1 LVDLILLG
9 AIAASVFGGWRSGF
23 IRRLAG
29 IVFLVVAFV
38 LGAQLRVPAGALI
51 SGFFP
56 VIPEQYADAMG
67 YSVVFSALLVGFN
80 LFSRVILSRI
90 AVRGVS
96 RSTDQVF
103 GAVLGGV
110 ESILIISV
118 AIVILHTYTDPT
130 NSLSALTDLGG
141 LHDVRTAVDES
152 TIGQLLS
159 KTTVPIVLTIL
170 GPLLPT
176 DIKSIV
182 PLAIPG
188 GVPGFPIPIPGLSI
202 PSVR

>member
-1 LVDLILLG
+1 MIDLFLLG
-9 AIAASVFGGWRSGF
+9 AIGASVFGGWRSGF

-29 IVFLVVAFV
+29 IVFLIVSFV

-51 SGFFP
+51 SDLFP
-56 VIPEQYADAMG
+56 QIPDQYAETVG
-67 YSVVFSALLVGFN
+67 YSVVFSALIVGFN
-80 LFSRVILSRI
+80 LFSGVILSRI
-90 AVRGVS
+90 AVHGVS

-103 GAVLGGV
+103 GAVLGAA

-118 AIVILHTYTDPT
+118 GIVILHTYTDPG
-130 NSLSALTDLGG
+130 NSLSALTDLGA
-141 LHDVRTAVDES
+141 LHDIRTAVDES
-152 TIGQLLS
+152 TIGKLLS

-188 GVPGFPIPIPGLSI
+188 GIPGFPMPGLPL
-202 PSVR
+202 PSPR

>member
-1 LVDLILLG
+1 VVDLILLG
-9 AIAASVFGGWRSGF
+9 AIGASVFGGWRSGF

-56 VIPEQYADAMG
+56 LIPEAYADAIG
-67 YSVVFSALLVGFN
+67 YSVVFGALLVGLN

-90 AVRGVS
+90 AVRGVA
-96 RSTDQVF
+96 RSTDQVL
-103 GAVLGGV
+103 GAALGAA

-118 AIVILHTYTDPT
+118 AIVILHTYTDPS
-130 NSLSALTDLGG
+130 NSLSVLTDLGA

-152 TIGQLLS
+152 TIGKLLS

-188 GVPGFPIPIPGLSI
+188 GIPGFPIPGLPT
-202 PSVR
+202 PSPR

>member
-1 LVDLILLG
+1 MVDLFLLG
-9 AIAASVFGGWRSGF
+9 AIGASVFGGWRSGF

-38 LGAQLRVPAGALI
+38 LGAQLRTPAGALI

-56 VIPEQYADAMG
+56 LIPEQYADAIG
-67 YSVVFSALLVGFN
+67 YSVVFSALLVGLN
-80 LFSRVILSRI
+80 LLSRVILSRI
-90 AVRGVS
+90 AVRGVA
-96 RSTDQVF
+96 RSTDQVL
-103 GAVLGGV
+103 GAVLGAA

-118 AIVILHTYTDPT
+118 GIVILHTYTDPT
-130 NSLSALTDLGG
+130 NSLSALTDLGA
-141 LHDVRTAVDES
+141 LHDIRTAVDES
-152 TIGQLLS
+152 TIGKLLS

-176 DIKSIV
+176 DLKSIV

-188 GVPGFPIPIPGLSI
+188 GIPGFPVPGL
-202 PSVR
+202 PFPTPR

>member
-1 LVDLILLG
+1 MVDLILLG
-9 AIAASVFGGWRSGF
+9 AIGASVFGGLRSGF

-29 IVFLVVAFV
+29 IMFLVVAFV

-51 SGFFP
+51 SNFFP
-56 VIPEQYADAMG
+56 VIPEQYADAIG
-67 YSVVFSALLVGFN
+67 YAVVFSALLIGFN

-90 AVRGVS
+90 AVRGGS
-96 RSTDQVF
+96 RSADQVL
-103 GAVLGGV
+103 GAILGGL
-110 ESILIISV
+110 ESILVISV
-118 AIVILHTYTDPT
+118 AIVILHTYTDPA
-130 NSLSALTDLGG
+130 NSLSGLTDLGG
-141 LHDVRTAVDES
+141 LHDVRTAVDQS

-182 PLAIPG
+182 PLEIPG
-188 GVPGFPIPIPGLSI
+188 GLIGFPIPGLPASS
-202 PSVR
+202 PR